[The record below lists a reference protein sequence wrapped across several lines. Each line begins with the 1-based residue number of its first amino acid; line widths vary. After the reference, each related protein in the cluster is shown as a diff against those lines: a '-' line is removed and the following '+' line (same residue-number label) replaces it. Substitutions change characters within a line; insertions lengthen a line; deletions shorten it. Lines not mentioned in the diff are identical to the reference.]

1 MRRNYERTLIPV
13 IRSVKHISTCGESP
27 ELNHGAHFWAPS
39 TSPQNWGHLS
49 WLGQSKWP
57 HSNLDRCRC
66 VLFGTGSHT
75 AIPSA
80 NKAYLDPLSST
91 FNLKVEVGN
100 HTQTALIRFQLWSNW
115 PLLREESRRHVK
127 QRCTICVASW
137 KSAICH
143 ERNKDSLDKSSRGF
157 QIETA
162 SLSHVSGWS
171 WNATP
176 FWQLKIQPRN
186 GVHSVDSL
194 VLCGNTIY
202 SVRGILFNCINPDRI
217 TLQQMFFS
225 TIWDIS
231 LWSNRRPFL
240 ICVLLVK
247 DW

>member
-1 MRRNYERTLIPV
+1 MGD
-13 IRSVKHISTCGESP
+13 RSFLSILTCAHGE
-27 ELNHGAHFWAPS
+27 HVWAPS

-49 WLGQSKWP
+49 WWGQSKWP
-57 HSNLDRCRC
+57 HSNLDHCRC

-115 PLLREESRRHVK
+115 PLLREESRRYVK

-137 KSAICH
+137 KSAVCH
-143 ERNKDSLDKSSRGF
+143 KRNKDRLDKLSRGF
-157 QIETA
+157 QIDPP

-176 FWQLKIQPRN
+176 AAQKFRHQT
-186 GVHSVDSL
+186 V
-194 VLCGNTIY
+194 
-202 SVRGILFNCINPDRI
+202 
-217 TLQQMFFS
+217 S
-225 TIWDIS
+225 TT
-231 LWSNRRPFL
+231 
-240 ICVLLVK
+240 
-247 DW
+247 